1 MKKIFFVIIFLF
13 IIIIISLIINSE
25 RKIKVGIIDS
35 GISEYQR
42 KDVSKYKNFVNNESI
57 DDYYDHGTIIT
68 NIINE
73 NSEKN
78 YDLYVA
84 KSINKHGNS
93 NKKDFIKSLQWMINN
108 NVNIINISQGMKYN
122 SKEISALIKKA
133 EKKNILVIAS
143 SGNNYLNDTDYPAKY
158 PEVISIG
165 TINKNGLIHRYSGE
179 GKIDYVALG
188 VNIKTKNK
196 YGKIKSY
203 TGNSY
208 ATAYATSTIIDIV
221 YNEKLD
227 KRKLE
232 KYAINPY
239 HQKNIYGKGVL
250 TNEKTNK

>member
-1 MKKIFFVIIFLF
+1 MKKIYFSIVFIFVL
-13 IIIIISLIINSE
+13 IIIIFIINSE
-25 RKIKVGIIDS
+25 QKIKVGIIDS
-35 GISEYQR
+35 GISEYQ
-42 KDVSKYKNFVNNESI
+42 KKEVYKYKNFVKNESI

-93 NKKDFIKSLQWMINN
+93 NKKDFIKSLKWMINN

-122 SKEISALIKKA
+122 SKEISLLIKKA
-133 EKKNILVIAS
+133 QKKNILVIAS

-165 TINKNGLIHRYSGE
+165 TIDKNGLIHRYSGE

-188 VNIKTKNK
+188 VDIKTKNR

-208 ATAYATSTIIDIV
+208 ATAYATSTVIDIV
-221 YNEKLD
+221 YNEKVD
-227 KRKLE
+227 KKVIE
-232 KYAINPY
+232 KYIINPY

-250 TNEKTNK
+250 TNEKASK

>member
-1 MKKIFFVIIFLF
+1 MKKIFFVILFLF
-13 IIIIISLIINSE
+13 VLIIIFFSINPE

-42 KDVSKYKNFVNNESI
+42 KDVSKYKNFVNNETI
-57 DDYYDHGTIIT
+57 DDYYDHGSIIT

-93 NKKDFIKSLQWMINN
+93 NKKDFIKSLHWMIDN

-122 SKEISALIKKA
+122 SKEISTLIKKA

-143 SGNNYLNDTDYPAKY
+143 SGNNYLNETDYPAKY

-165 TINKNGLIHRYSGE
+165 TIDKNGLIHRYSGK

-196 YGKIKSY
+196 DGKIKSY

-221 YNEKLD
+221 NKEQVD

-232 KYAINPY
+232 KYAIDPY